1 MTKLLQDAQDANP
14 LVRALVVRTMGCI
27 RVHRIA
33 EYLCDPLQLALT
45 VTLTRNKVKNYLNLP
60 LQDGDPYVRKTAVL
74 CVAKLFEIDPELV
87 ESR

>member
-1 MTKLLQDAQDANP
+1 MPIRSSVPLQFGQ
-14 LVRALVVRTMGCI
+14 CI